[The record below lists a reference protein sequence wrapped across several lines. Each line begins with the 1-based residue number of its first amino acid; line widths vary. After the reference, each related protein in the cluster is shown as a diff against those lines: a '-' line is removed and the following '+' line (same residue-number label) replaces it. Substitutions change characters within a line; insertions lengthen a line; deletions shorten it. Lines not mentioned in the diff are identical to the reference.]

1 MTTLK
6 QKIEMMDNFKN
17 MRVETEDKLKKSK
30 ETDEK
35 ISLRLQKL
43 ECKEEEHKLSL
54 ARAHL
59 IFEDYKKAFNV
70 LKDTLPKREKDALQ
84 AKEKVRKSKAS
95 LDELRKRIT
104 DMNAEEE
111 KEANSLNVLLS
122 LEKNLLKQLA
132 E

>member
-43 ECKEEEHKLSL
+43 ERKEEEHKLSL

-104 DMNAEEE
+104 DMNGD
-111 KEANSLNVLLS
+111 
-122 LEKNLLKQLA
+122 LECRYRHRLRFA
-132 E
+132 SPPPC

>member
-17 MRVETEDKLKKSK
+17 MRVETEEKLKKSK

-43 ECKEEEHKLSL
+43 EKKEEEHKLSL

-70 LKDTLPKREKDALQ
+70 LKDTLPKREKDAVL

-95 LDELRKRIT
+95 LDELRKKIM
-104 DMNAEEE
+104 DMNTEEE
-111 KEANSLNVLLS
+111 K
-122 LEKNLLKQLA
+122 
-132 E
+132 